1 LLEYPPVLPPPPDRL
16 PVLTKSIY
24 GLGDMTINAA
34 LASLALVY
42 TSYFLTQIAGL
53 RPALAGL
60 VPLVGRFID
69 AFTDPLMGRISDQ
82 TRWRAGRRRPYFLI
96 AALPFGLSFA
106 AMWIDVP
113 TTSQAAALHLLR
125 GGLLSHRGVDDRRW
139 RFPYLA
145 LLPEMAVGYDERTS
159 LNTYRNVGS
168 SVGVFIAIAMRP
180 LAEALGGGARGYG
193 LAGALVAVL
202 LAAPWPLIHRYSFE
216 RREFRERAVQTDWW
230 AELRQVMR
238 HRSFSLLTM
247 AYLSGR
253 IAMDLVSALMIL
265 YMTFW
270 IGRAQ
275 DFEIVMGVFLLA
287 AMLALP
293 MWLHLARGRDKASMF
308 VAGSIWWMLG
318 SGLFLFATPEWSVT
332 TLAGMAALTG
342 IGFAAVDLMPW
353 AMLGEVI
360 DEDDLVTGERREGV
374 YNGIFTFLR
383 KLAGALAVFL
393 ALGLLD
399 LLGFRGGGEQP
410 ETVRQAIRWMT
421 GLSPPAVPAD
431 RRRAPLALSAHA
443 PGARG
448 DPRRPGRARRPRVS
462 ASGRADAY
470 ERLADRLQRVVEQA
484 YAAFVDDDEMAAL
497 SRPVGIDLVH
507 DRRLV
512 FRHAAQL
519 HPGALA
525 LDRAR
530 SLAGTEV
537 GLAQMVE
544 LQALPVTGEQQL
556 GPHALTAVAW
566 QHAGETADL
575 RQIGRPRDRCGGGG
589 RRCRRRL
596 RAGGKRQR
604 GDEQPSEGAAR
615 HGRTLHQPPRP
626 SRARVRRRRAAR

>member
-1 LLEYPPVLPPPPDRL
+1 
-16 PVLTKSIY
+16 
-24 GLGDMTINAA
+24 MTINAA

-113 TTSQAAALHLLR
+113 TTSQAVRFAYYAAVYCLTAVWMTVLAI
-125 GGLLSHRGVDDRRW
+125 
-139 RFPYLA
+139 PYLA

-159 LNTYRNVGS
+159 LNTYRNIGS
-168 SVGVFIAIAMRP
+168 SIGVFIAIAIRP

-202 LAAPWPLIHRYSFE
+202 LALPWPLIHRYSFE
-216 RREFRERAVQTDWW
+216 RREFRERAVQTAWW

-265 YMTFW
+265 YLTFW

-287 AMLALP
+287 VMLALP

-308 VAGSIWWMLG
+308 VVGSIWWMLG

-332 TLAGMAALTG
+332 TLAAMAALTG

-399 LLGFRGGGEQP
+399 VLGFRGGGEQT

-421 GLSPPAVPAD
+421 GLSPPAFLLIGVALLW
-431 RRRAPLALSAHA
+431 RYPLTRQAHA
-443 PGARG
+443 
-448 DPRRPGRARRPRVS
+448 
-462 ASGRADAY
+462 
-470 ERLADRLQRVVEQA
+470 E
-484 YAAFVDDDEMAAL
+484 
-497 SRPVGIDLVH
+497 I
-507 DRRLV
+507 
-512 FRHAAQL
+512 
-519 HPGALA
+519 
-525 LDRAR
+525 
-530 SLAGTEV
+530 
-537 GLAQMVE
+537 
-544 LQALPVTGEQQL
+544 
-556 GPHALTAVAW
+556 
-566 QHAGETADL
+566 
-575 RQIGRPRDRCGGGG
+575 
-589 RRCRRRL
+589 
-596 RAGGKRQR
+596 RAGL
-604 GDEQPSEGAAR
+604 DA
-615 HGRTLHQPPRP
+615 
-626 SRARVRRRRAAR
+626 RAARG

>member
-1 LLEYPPVLPPPPDRL
+1 VPPPPDRL

-113 TTSQAAALHLLR
+113 TTSQTVRFAYYAAVYCLTAVWMTVLAI
-125 GGLLSHRGVDDRRW
+125 
-139 RFPYLA
+139 PYLA

-332 TLAGMAALTG
+332 TLAAMAALTG

-421 GLSPPAVPAD
+421 GLSPPAFLLIGVALLW
-431 RRRAPLALSAHA
+431 RYPLTRQAHA
-443 PGARG
+443 
-448 DPRRPGRARRPRVS
+448 
-462 ASGRADAY
+462 
-470 ERLADRLQRVVEQA
+470 E
-484 YAAFVDDDEMAAL
+484 
-497 SRPVGIDLVH
+497 I
-507 DRRLV
+507 
-512 FRHAAQL
+512 
-519 HPGALA
+519 
-525 LDRAR
+525 
-530 SLAGTEV
+530 
-537 GLAQMVE
+537 
-544 LQALPVTGEQQL
+544 
-556 GPHALTAVAW
+556 
-566 QHAGETADL
+566 
-575 RQIGRPRDRCGGGG
+575 
-589 RRCRRRL
+589 
-596 RAGGKRQR
+596 RAGL
-604 GDEQPSEGAAR
+604 DA
-615 HGRTLHQPPRP
+615 
-626 SRARVRRRRAAR
+626 RAARG